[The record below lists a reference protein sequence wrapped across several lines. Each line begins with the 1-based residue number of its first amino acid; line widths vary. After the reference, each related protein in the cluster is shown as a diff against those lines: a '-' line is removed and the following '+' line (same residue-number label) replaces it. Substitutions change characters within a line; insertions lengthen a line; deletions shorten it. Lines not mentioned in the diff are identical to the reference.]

1 MFSSWGFSSECS
13 FSDWLIFICIFWVKR
28 CDSFI
33 FTLFYDIIIVIW
45 CLCLPL
51 FLIFSSE
58 VPKGFFDVFFFQDAF
73 IIVIMLYLCCIF
85 VLQGIFWKNFRRVSL
100 WFTAVKIT
108 KTSQE
113 KINFFEAD
121 FLFACFE
128 FGSYS
133 FNIRRFLS
141 LGWES
146 SISWNMRHFS
156 EWVIFIFCARKLLPE
171 V

>member
-58 VPKGFFDVFFFQDAF
+58 VPKGFFDVFFFPRC
-73 IIVIMLYLCCIF
+73 IYNSYNVISVLYFCLT
-85 VLQGIFWKNFRRVSL
+85 GNFLKKFPERISL
-100 WFTAVKIT
+100 WFTAVKFT

-128 FGSYS
+128 FGS
-133 FNIRRFLS
+133 
-141 LGWES
+141 
-146 SISWNMRHFS
+146 
-156 EWVIFIFCARKLLPE
+156 
-171 V
+171 